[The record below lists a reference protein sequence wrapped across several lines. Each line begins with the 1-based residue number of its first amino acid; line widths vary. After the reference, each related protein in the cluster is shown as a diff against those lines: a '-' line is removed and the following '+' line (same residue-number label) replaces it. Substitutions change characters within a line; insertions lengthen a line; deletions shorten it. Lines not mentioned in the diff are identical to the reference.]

1 MAWTIMSKTLMF
13 NVEWEKA
20 LSVTWL
26 ATIEVPKFLFMNLTM
41 AHRPQS
47 TTGDQCNR
55 AVIMKFFTS
64 LLIYDMTM
72 SGWKTITFQ
81 SVQNNGIQSHTF
93 KDVCLSSN
101 KGLFK
106 K

>member
-47 TTGDQCNR
+47 TTGD
-55 AVIMKFFTS
+55 
-64 LLIYDMTM
+64 
-72 SGWKTITFQ
+72 
-81 SVQNNGIQSHTF
+81 
-93 KDVCLSSN
+93 
-101 KGLFK
+101 
-106 K
+106 